1 MLGAVHGQLDCQ
13 IEKQLLGLIVG
24 GEGSYQ
30 MQTVNSRMVIGV
42 LFVTLPTSNYPK
54 IIQIKRRYSIIHSDE
69 YYVRLYYPVPSVI
82 ITKSLITKE
91 AGTSPSKVWF
101 PASHT
106 HHRHAYVSARL

>member
-1 MLGAVHGQLDCQ
+1 MQ
-13 IEKQLLGLIVG
+13 KP
-24 GEGSYQ
+24 SYSYD
-30 MQTVNSRMVIGV
+30 TEPAANFHHV
-42 LFVTLPTSNYPK
+42 LFVTLPTSNSPK
-54 IIQIKRRYSIIHSDE
+54 ILQIKRRYSIIHSDE